1 MISSAVVFIFTSISA
16 TAIAPT
22 ALNSYLNQPIDQ
34 RVKLFK
40 ACQRECENFLLQVAF
55 DPKAGLQ
62 PRWRALTT
70 LGRMD
75 GASYV
80 VHTERALKSKE
91 WYMRNAALIAL
102 QTSTYEM
109 AVKWSMQLLT
119 DPALVV
125 RTQAA
130 RNLVRLNATEAEPLL
145 WREIFSKRNFHGRES
160 LWVRAHMAEAL
171 AHFATPGR
179 GKQFQKLLLEPDTRL
194 HKWAVMGLE
203 NSSGF
208 KMTTNDEPVE
218 IRRQKWLAR
227 MGVPGS

>member
-1 MISSAVVFIFTSISA
+1 MISSIVVFMFTSISA
-16 TAIAPT
+16 MAVTPMV
-22 ALNSYLNQPIDQ
+22 LNAYLNQPIDE

-40 ACQRECENFLLQVAF
+40 ACHRECENFLIQTAF

-62 PRWRALTT
+62 PRWRAVTT

-75 GASYV
+75 GARYV
-80 VHTERALKSKE
+80 SHLERALKSKE

-102 QTSTYEM
+102 QTSAHEI
-109 AVKWSMQLLT
+109 AVRWSMQLLT

-130 RNLVRLNATEAEPLL
+130 RNLVRLNARETEPLL
-145 WREIFSKRNFHGRES
+145 WQEIFSKRNFHGRES

-171 AHFATPGR
+171 AHFATPGTGR
-179 GKQFQKLLLEPDTRL
+179 LFQKLLLEPDTRL

-203 NSSGF
+203 NASGF
-208 KMTTNDEPVE
+208 KMTTSSEPTE
-218 IRRQKWLAR
+218 IRRQKWLALK
-227 MGVPGS
+227 VPGS